1 MDNMQNMYNGPF
13 SALEPGNGY
22 AQDVNMEESTIDGM
36 DPGLM
41 SHGSVQTLDQMINQ
55 NNQELARRRGTCNP
69 YHQQQQ
75 SQQPQNIPS
84 QHDQNRRASMMEFG
98 SAGANPDLNDF
109 QFDPSPSHRALS
121 NYVANNRNNIQQ
133 RPLVPRKARSKED
146 LSLETRFSQMPSY
159 DGGSMSA
166 YPASMIPTTSIGRD
180 MQNQFGSVSQALDMG
195 SEYDAMSPDMNAMNF
210 THAQQQ
216 QGMYTTSPTTA
227 NFPMQYAPPN
237 HDPGGSA
244 SPANSTMNR
253 LSHSGANNASPQ
265 RYLNKQHNQLRRG
278 PTMPSPLA
286 LSTQNSMSSSG
297 TASHLQ
303 SVPHVLPGSTAAQH
317 QPAHPRQR
325 SASMDMAAQFMNQQG
340 QDLGQMGSQQAY
352 KQKWANAYSTT
363 GFDMLAILMRVATRK
378 NAHINIG
385 PVDLSCAFVV
395 CDISKHDLP
404 IVYCSDMFER
414 LTGYSRHEILGRNC
428 RFLQAPDGKVQSGT
442 KRKYVDDKSVLYL
455 KNQINSREEAQLSLI
470 NYKKGGQPFMN
481 LLTMIPITWDSD
493 EFRYF
498 VGFQVDLV
506 EQPNSVS
513 GRNPDGTYEINY
525 NRSAL
530 PAYRLPA
537 PDISSALENMGGQ
550 TISKDEVSQVLA
562 TIGNGETELSCRIWD
577 KVLLE
582 NTDDVVHVLS
592 LKGLFLYLSPACKRV
607 LEYEPSELVGT
618 ALSSVCHPSDIVPVT
633 RELKDSSNG
642 SAVNVVY
649 RIRRKNAGYTW
660 FEAHGSLHTEQ
671 GKGRKCIILVGRQR
685 PVFALDRHDLS
696 SAYDNVGDSELWTK
710 MSTTG
715 MFLYVSSTSRSM
727 LDRLPDDLLGTSM
740 QALMRPDSR
749 KEFGRILELARMG
762 EQSTFKHD
770 LQNRR
775 GQVLQA
781 QTTVYPGDAKQ
792 GLKPT
797 FLLGQTRLLKMT
809 RAMMLNHKST
819 DSGRA
824 LKGESP
830 AGSAT
835 PMSAPTPYQ
844 HMYDFST
851 MNQMRD
857 VGPMQS
863 TGQDA
868 FVGTSGILTQAGSGG
883 VPIGSQDEAL
893 ASEDN
898 IFDELKTTRSTSWQF
913 ELRQMERQNRLLAE
927 DLQTLLSRKKKRKR
941 RKGMGNLDK
950 DCANC
955 HTRVTPEWRRGP
967 SGQRDLCNSCGLRW
981 AKQVSKSGYSP
992 SGLDTNNTSQNGRV
1006 SPRKSGQS
1014 DKSATSPIHTA
1025 DAARSKENSAE
1036 TKPTP
1041 TSMPRLSNEAPAG
1054 SADPPNLKHEMS
1066 GSGERELGPMPES
1079 IAEGVEPPHPNVL
1092 PT

>member
-1 MDNMQNMYNGPF
+1 MQNMYHGSFPGM
-13 SALEPGNGY
+13 APGNGY
-22 AQDVNMEESTIDGM
+22 PQDENMEGLTVNDM
-36 DPGLM
+36 DSNM
-41 SHGSVQTLDQMINQ
+41 VAHGNVQTLDQMINQ
-55 NNQELARRRGTCNP
+55 NNQELARRRQTTFNP
-69 YHQQQQ
+69 YQQHEAQAAARQ
-75 SQQPQNIPS
+75 E
-84 QHDQNRRASMMEFG
+84 QNRRASMMEFG
-98 SAGANPDLNDF
+98 SAGPNSDLNDF
-109 QFDPSPSHRALS
+109 QFDPSPQHQAMS
-121 NYVANNRNNIQQ
+121 NYVASNRNNVNQQ
-133 RPLVPRKARSKED
+133 APNPRKVRSKED
-146 LSLETRFSQMPSY
+146 LSLETRFSRMPY
-159 DGGSMSA
+159 EGGPMSA
-166 YPASMIPTTSIGRD
+166 YPASMVPNTSMSMD
-180 MQNQFGSVSQALDMG
+180 MQNNFGGIPQGLDVG
-195 SEYDAMSPDMNAMNF
+195 SEYNSMSPDVNAMNF
-210 THAQQQ
+210 SHAQPQ
-216 QGMYTTSPTTA
+216 QGMYTTSPTTT
-227 NFPMQYAPPN
+227 NFPVQYPPPN
-237 HDPGGSA
+237 HDPGGAS
-244 SPANSTMNR
+244 SPANSAMAR
-253 LSHSGANNASPQ
+253 APPGASNSTSPH
-265 RYLNKQHNQLRRG
+265 RFFNKQQSQMRRQ
-278 PTMPSPLA
+278 PMMPSPLA
-286 LSTQNSMSSSG
+286 MSTQNSMSSG
-297 TASHLQ
+297 TPAHMQ
-303 SVPHVLPGSTAAQH
+303 SPAHVPPGSTAAQH
-317 QPAHPRQR
+317 QPAHPRPR
-325 SASMDMAAQFMNQQG
+325 SASMDMSSQYMNQQG
-340 QDLGQMGSQQAY
+340 QGMGSMDPPQAY

-378 NAHINIG
+378 NPQINIG

-428 RFLQAPDGKVQSGT
+428 RFLQAPDGKVQSGM

-455 KNQINSREEAQLSLI
+455 KNQINRREEAQLSLI

-481 LLTMIPITWDSD
+481 LLTMIPITWDTD

-513 GRNPDGTYEINY
+513 GKNPDGTYEINY

-537 PDISSALENMGGQ
+537 PDVSNALENMGGQ

-562 TIGNGETELSCRIWD
+562 TIGNGETDLSRRIWD

-649 RIRRKNAGYTW
+649 RIRRKKTGYTW

-685 PVFALDRHDLS
+685 PVFALDKHDINTS
-696 SAYDNVGDSELWTK
+696 YDGVGDAELWTK

-727 LDRLPDDLLGTSM
+727 LDRLPDDLVGTSM

-762 EQSTFKHD
+762 EKSTFKHD

-809 RAMMLNHKST
+809 RAMMLNHKSA
-819 DSGRA
+819 DSGRS
-824 LKGESP
+824 LKGDAS
-830 AGSAT
+830 AGPGTPISASNSFT
-835 PMSAPTPYQ
+835 NVPEYS
-844 HMYDFST
+844 S
-851 MNQMRD
+851 QMRE

-868 FVGTSGILTQAGSGG
+868 FIGTSGILTQAGSGG

-981 AKQVSKSGYSP
+981 AKQVSIS
-992 SGLDTNNTSQNGRV
+992 L
-1006 SPRKSGQS
+1006 
-1014 DKSATSPIHTA
+1014 H
-1025 DAARSKENSAE
+1025 
-1036 TKPTP
+1036 
-1041 TSMPRLSNEAPAG
+1041 M
-1054 SADPPNLKHEMS
+1054 HF
-1066 GSGERELGPMPES
+1066 
-1079 IAEGVEPPHPNVL
+1079 
-1092 PT
+1092 